1 MIALDT
7 TILARFYCDD
17 PDDRVGQ
24 RQRVIARRILESH
37 NALYVPLSVVLELE
51 WVLRGF
57 YEQRPAA
64 VCAVLAHLLGL
75 PNVHVEAWER
85 VRDAIDAHQA
95 GLDFA
100 DALHLACSGHC
111 EQMLTFDDRRFARRA
126 IKQGLNPPVA
136 VPV

>member
-7 TILARFYCDD
+7 NILARFYCNDA
-17 PDDRVGQ
+17 DDREGQ
-24 RQRVIARRILESH
+24 RQRAIARRVLESH
-37 NALYVPLSVVLELE
+37 RALYVSLSVVLELE

-64 VCAVLAHLLGL
+64 VCAVLEHLLGL

-85 VRDAIDAHQA
+85 VSDAIRAHQA

-100 DALHLACSGHC
+100 DALHLASAGHC
-111 EQMLTFDDRRFARRA
+111 EQLLSFDDRKFARRA
-126 IKQGLNPPVA
+126 VKQGLKPPVV